1 MACLILDGNLVT
13 VQKLK
18 NLFLFN
24 LFGVEFHALLKNI
37 DDTNEIFSSETS
49 IINLHSNSSDSRNFV
64 ERIYFGKEILV
75 YFG

>member
-13 VQKLK
+13 VQMLK

-24 LFGVEFHALLKNI
+24 LFGVEFHALFKNI
-37 DDTNEIFSSETS
+37 DDTSEIFSSETS